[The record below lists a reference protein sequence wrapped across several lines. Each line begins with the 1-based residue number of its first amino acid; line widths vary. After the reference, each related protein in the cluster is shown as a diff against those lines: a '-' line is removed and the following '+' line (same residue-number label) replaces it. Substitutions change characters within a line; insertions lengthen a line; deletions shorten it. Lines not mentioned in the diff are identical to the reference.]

1 MLFRATVWR
10 SRNATYNKMHC
21 MSKRYRNGVCMFGI
35 EDLRR
40 LAARPELFV
49 NKMMPSFDY
58 GAAAC
63 WLEELYNRTH
73 FERSNRVFDEYYTT
87 LPHVRYNR
95 VKDQKGLSLKEFDC
109 THPLK
114 QMLS

>member
-1 MLFRATVWR
+1 
-10 SRNATYNKMHC
+10 
-21 MSKRYRNGVCMFGI
+21 MSKRYRNDVCVFGI
-35 EDLRR
+35 EDLWR
-40 LAARPELFV
+40 LADRPELFV

-63 WLEELYNRTH
+63 WLEQLHNRTH
-73 FERSNRVFDEYYTT
+73 FEGYNWVFDEYYLT

-95 VKDQKGLSLKEFDC
+95 IKDQKELSPAEFDC

-114 QMLS
+114 QLLH